1 MSAVDI
7 EVLDDPTTAIAAL
20 DPLRARILA
29 TLREPGSST
38 SVAAAL
44 GESRQKVNYHLRTLE
59 AVGLVELVEERPRR
73 GLTERIVV
81 ATAGSYVV
89 STTALGPGGADPAR
103 TDHLSSRYLVA
114 LGARLVREVGALARG
129 AGRAGRPLATLAIDT
144 EVRFASAAERA
155 AFTDELAASV
165 RALVARYHD
174 EGAPGG
180 RRHRV
185 MVAAHPVPPPNPD
198 TPDSPDSPNTLDV
211 LDALDSADTF
221 DPPDRS
227 DPSDLE
233 R

>member
-1 MSAVDI
+1 MSVADI
-7 EVLDDPTTAIAAL
+7 EVLDEPTTAVAAL

-81 ATAGSYVV
+81 ATARSYVV
-89 STTALGPGGADPAR
+89 STAALGPGGADPAR
-103 TDHLSSRYLVA
+103 TDRLSSRYLVA

-129 AGRAGRPLATLAIDT
+129 AERVGRPLATLAIDT

-174 EGAPGG
+174 EAAPAG

-185 MVAAHPVPPPNPD
+185 LVAAHPMPRPGPEPPEPLD
-198 TPDSPDSPNTLDV
+198 TSVSPETHDP
-211 LDALDSADTF
+211 A
-221 DPPDRS
+221 DPPDPSDPS